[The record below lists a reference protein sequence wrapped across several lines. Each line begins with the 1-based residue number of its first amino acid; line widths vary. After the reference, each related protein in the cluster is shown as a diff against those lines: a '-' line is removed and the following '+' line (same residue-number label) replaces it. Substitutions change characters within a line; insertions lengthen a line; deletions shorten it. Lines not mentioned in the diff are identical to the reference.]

1 MKTLCST
8 TMIAVFLLLFSNEIS
23 AQTTDTKPD
32 QIIQLPQLFL
42 EQKLDRSVRNTTGRD
57 IAGIAYAKSL
67 GKTPED
73 FGRYIGEHTAFFW
86 ADIKGKGSVPF
97 VQYLYRFL
105 QTDRNSKMEILSVS
119 EKSVKAKMTVYGETN
134 IKALADLNV
143 TIEEYASFYG
153 KYLETLADY
162 LGLEYKQKFEDGW
175 IVFSVTEKK

>member
-1 MKTLCST
+1 MKTFYKT
-8 TMIAVFLLLFSNEIS
+8 TIIVVFLLFCANKLQ
-23 AQTTDTKPD
+23 AQTADVKLD
-32 QIIQLPQLFL
+32 QIIQLPQLSL
-42 EQKLDRSVRNTTGRD
+42 EQKLDRSARNTTTRD
-57 IAGIAYAKSL
+57 IVGIAYAKSM

-73 FGRYIGEHTAFFW
+73 FGKYIGEHTAFFW

-97 VQYLYRFL
+97 VQYWYRFL

-119 EKSVKAKMTVYGETN
+119 GKSVKAKMTVYGETN
-134 IKALADLNV
+134 IKALADLGV

-153 KYLETLADY
+153 KYSETLADY

>member
-1 MKTLCST
+1 MKPSCLTK
-8 TMIAVFLLLFSNEIS
+8 MIAVFLLLCTNGIQ

-32 QIIQLPQLFL
+32 QIIQLPQLSL

-73 FGRYIGEHTAFFW
+73 FGKYIGENTAFFW

-97 VQYLYRFL
+97 VQYWYRFL
-105 QTDRNSKMEILSVS
+105 QTDTNSKMEIISVS
-119 EKSVKAKMTVYGETN
+119 EKTVKAKMTVYGETN
-134 IKALADLNV
+134 LKAFADLGV

-153 KYLETLADY
+153 KYSEALAEY

-175 IVFSVTEKK
+175 IVFSVIEKK